1 VSDRGGDG
9 SSAREVASY
18 LVALRPILSSATE
31 ARRTWVKRIGVLME
45 DARKGNAAQVTRS
58 AGSIGHDTAGV
69 FRSGRARLEQMK
81 PPRTCADCHRSLA
94 LWLDKL
100 VKACELLIEVGRTGN
115 LARIRETQELLA
127 ESRAHAHQFNAEYAR
142 LVGDLRQRVAAA
154 ARQPQPGRVSRPA
167 PRSAPANG

>member
-1 VSDRGGDG
+1 MTDRHDG

-45 DARKGNAAQVTRS
+45 DARKGNDAQVARS
-58 AGSIGHDTAGV
+58 AASIGQNTAGT
-69 FRSGRARLEQMK
+69 FRGGRARLDQLK
-81 PPRTCADCHRSLA
+81 PPRGCAECHRALL
-94 LWLDKL
+94 LWLEKL
-100 VKACELLIEVGRTGN
+100 VAACDLLIDVGRTGN

-127 ESRAHAHQFNAEYAR
+127 ESRAHAHQFNGEYAR

-154 ARQPQPGRVSRPA
+154 GRQQQQGRSQRRA
-167 PRSAPANG
+167 PRSAPASG

>member
-1 VSDRGGDG
+1 MSERGDG

-45 DARKGNAAQVTRS
+45 DARKGNAGLVTRS
-58 AGSIGHDTAGV
+58 AGSIGQDTVGT
-69 FRSGRARLEQMK
+69 FRTGRARLEQMK
-81 PPRTCADCHRSLA
+81 APKTCAECHRALA

-100 VKACELLIEVGRTGN
+100 VAACDLLIEVGRTGN
-115 LARIRETQELLA
+115 LARIRETQQLLA
-127 ESRAHAHQFNAEYAR
+127 ESRAHAHHFNAEYAR

-154 ARQPQPGRVSRPA
+154 GRQPQTGRVTRPA
-167 PRSAPANG
+167 PRNAPANG